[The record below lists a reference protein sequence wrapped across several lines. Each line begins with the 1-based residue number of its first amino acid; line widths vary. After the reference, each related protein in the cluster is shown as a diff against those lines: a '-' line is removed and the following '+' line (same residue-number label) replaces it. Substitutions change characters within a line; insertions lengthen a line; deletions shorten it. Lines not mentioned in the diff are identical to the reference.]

1 MVGRPGL
8 LKKVDI
14 MANTSATP
22 ATVAPTATST
32 TGTGVGGTTTID
44 DSVVAKVVGLA
55 VRDIPGVYGLGGGV
69 ARVLGAVRDAVG
81 STDLTQG
88 VSVEVGET
96 EVAVDVSLVAEY
108 PVPLGQIADAVRAA
122 AATAVEELVGMR
134 IAEVNVTISDVHVP
148 GDDETAEPAEPRVR

>member
-1 MVGRPGL
+1 
-8 LKKVDI
+8 

-22 ATVAPTATST
+22 ATVIPAAAASAAPGS
-32 TGTGVGGTTTID
+32 GIGGTTTID

-81 STDLTQG
+81 NTDLTQG

-108 PVPLGQIADAVRAA
+108 PVPLGQIADDVRTAA
-122 AATAVEELVGMR
+122 AKAVEELVGMR

-148 GDDETAEPAEPRVR
+148 GDDEVADAAAEPRVR